1 MTVRRFLPVSAL
13 AMAFLASTVLTT
25 PAFAEAPR
33 PDTPRRPGEIA
44 RERVDEVLRSLEK
57 FVAGLPRYGLPE
69 ITAKGDI
76 LIPRENPPTDM
87 PAKKSP
93 GSDSADI

>member
-1 MTVRRFLPVSAL
+1 MTVRRFLPVSAV
-13 AMAFLASTVLTT
+13 AIAFLASTVLAT

-44 RERVDEVLRSLEK
+44 REGVDEVLRSLEK

-69 ITAKGDI
+69 ITERGDI
-76 LIPRENPPTDM
+76 LVPRKNSQTPPM
-87 PAKKSP
+87 P
-93 GSDSADI
+93 DWHLDVADL